1 MGMNMSNTQDSNSKA
16 QAGAGESL
24 NDVAQST
31 ISSTEKDALSDSA
44 LDGASG
50 GALTVLGGSITGS
63 SKGQYSTGPNG

>member
-1 MGMNMSNTQDSNSKA
+1 MNMSNAKDTITNA
-16 QAGAGESL
+16 QAEAGESL
-24 NDVAQST
+24 KDVAQNNV
-31 ISSTEKDALSDSA
+31 SSIEKDALSDSA